1 MLNFCRSVGRFV
13 VSSNMDHTEDTHTE
27 DLDTE
32 TQMDATSGRESPV
45 IAQTQ
50 KTIDRNI
57 KMNLIFPLVP

>member
-1 MLNFCRSVGRFV
+1 
-13 VSSNMDHTEDTHTE
+13 MDHTEDTHTE

-50 KTIDRNI
+50 KTIDR
-57 KMNLIFPLVP
+57 KRQRTESRSKRGRAEKRGRTKT

>member
-1 MLNFCRSVGRFV
+1 
-13 VSSNMDHTEDTHTE
+13 MDHTEDTHTE